1 MNDRVLS
8 ALRGLG
14 IGEAPSAVLERDDA
28 FFALLGDI
36 LVYQDQNGTRR
47 VTLRDLTRIHSD
59 QNGLLRVETPAGT
72 ALTASLLGFDPAQVQ
87 HFFAQVRDATA
98 RAKNLP
104 TAPLPAPGGHKTFGS
119 VPQSVTPPPAPTST
133 VVIGA
138 APETPRPRE
147 TKEERPGVPSPEP
160 PTAPKTEAVRGVRAV
175 ASAPSGG
182 TASVSSVSTDMPTGE
197 AAAPPLPTPAAVPAE
212 AAPATRVAAAEAGS
226 ILAGLAARANAVSG
240 LVSRLQVLAVVLGL
254 AAIGLAFFQYRAGAG
269 LGGLWTLIAGGVGC
283 IALLAFADV
292 TRLLVSLARAV
303 AEGRAADATGDR
315 SDDPSA

>member
-1 MNDRVLS
+1 
-8 ALRGLG
+8 
-14 IGEAPSAVLERDDA
+14 
-28 FFALLGDI
+28 
-36 LVYQDQNGTRR
+36 
-47 VTLRDLTRIHSD
+47 
-59 QNGLLRVETPAGT
+59 
-72 ALTASLLGFDPAQVQ
+72 
-87 HFFAQVRDATA
+87 
-98 RAKNLP
+98 
-104 TAPLPAPGGHKTFGS
+104 
-119 VPQSVTPPPAPTST
+119 
-133 VVIGA
+133 
-138 APETPRPRE
+138 
-147 TKEERPGVPSPEP
+147 
-160 PTAPKTEAVRGVRAV
+160 
-175 ASAPSGG
+175 
-182 TASVSSVSTDMPTGE
+182 MPTGE